1 MCPGSNCRLLDMVSV
16 AIYPPPR
23 VVALRARRLEHRERR
38 VAIQAVIDEEGEA
51 LAIQEE
57 AEDNAIHW
65 EELRHE
71 SEALRLQ
78 QALLEVRARRVW
90 RPGFLVPPVL
100 AGVLAIGGVGSLVYF
115 SSNQVGAHYG
125 AMLGL
130 AIPTVL
136 LMALCIAGPWVV
148 LSLAPW
154 LRRKRDEE
162 VTLRQI
168 AQLEDRKQALA
179 SDNFWFDWYEHPDG
193 EEYCKV
199 NYDVSAG

>member
-1 MCPGSNCRLLDMVSV
+1 MVSV

-38 VAIQAVIDEEGEA
+38 VAIQGAIDEEGEA
-51 LAIQEE
+51 LAIQQE
-57 AEDNAIHW
+57 AEDNAIFW

-115 SSNQVGAHYG
+115 SSNPVGAHYG

-130 AIPTVL
+130 AIPTAL

-154 LRRKRDEE
+154 LGRKRDEE

>member
-1 MCPGSNCRLLDMVSV
+1 MVSV
-16 AIYPPPR
+16 AIYLPPR

>member
-1 MCPGSNCRLLDMVSV
+1 MVSV

-115 SSNQVGAHYG
+115 SSNPVGAHYG

-168 AQLEDRKQALA
+168 KQLEDRKQALA
-179 SDNFWFDWYEHPDG
+179 SGDFWFDWYEHPDG
-193 EEYCKV
+193 EEYCKI
-199 NYDVSAG
+199 NYDVSAY

>member
-1 MCPGSNCRLLDMVSV
+1 MVSV

-100 AGVLAIGGVGSLVYF
+100 AGVPAIGGVGSLVYF
-115 SSNQVGAHYG
+115 SSNPVGAHYG

-162 VTLRQI
+162 VTRRQI
-168 AQLEDRKQALA
+168 EQLEDRREALA

>member
-1 MCPGSNCRLLDMVSV
+1 MVSV

-115 SSNQVGAHYG
+115 SSGQVGAHYG

>member
-1 MCPGSNCRLLDMVSV
+1 MVSV

-38 VAIQAVIDEEGEA
+38 VAIQAAIDEEGEA
-51 LAIQEE
+51 LAIQQE

-78 QALLEVRARRVW
+78 QALVEVRARRVW

-115 SSNQVGAHYG
+115 SSNPVGAHYG

-130 AIPTVL
+130 AIPTAL
-136 LMALCIAGPWVV
+136 LVALCIAGPWVV

-154 LRRKRDEE
+154 LVRKRDEE

-168 AQLEDRKQALA
+168 ALLEERKIALA
-179 SDNFWFDWYEHPDG
+179 FGDFWFDWYEHADG
-193 EEYCKV
+193 QEYCKI
-199 NYDVSAG
+199 NYDMSTG

>member
-1 MCPGSNCRLLDMVSV
+1 MVSV

-51 LAIQEE
+51 LAIQQE

-115 SSNQVGAHYG
+115 SSNPVGAHYG

-130 AIPTVL
+130 AIPAVL

-154 LRRKRDEE
+154 LGRNRDEE

>member
-1 MCPGSNCRLLDMVSV
+1 MVSV
-16 AIYPPPR
+16 AIYHRPR

-199 NYDVSAG
+199 NYDVCAG